1 MRKIRIGNDIKVV
14 WAIKVNGGKGKLSD
28 LQGTVLELQDA
39 FGWWKKVDFTIEND
53 SVVFTW
59 SGKEQKK
66 TGRYTLTFWANFGKE
81 GQAVVDCC
89 DFVNLVSRT
98 CESDGCSK
106 NLDVSSDVSL
116 DGELSLG
123 VQGKSAYRVW
133 LDNGHEGTE
142 TDFLEWLRLPSTEAA
157 NSAAYLQDLGD
168 INEIKI
174 ES

>member
-14 WAIKVNGGKGKLSD
+14 WAIKVNGGEAKLSELKD
-28 LQGTVLELQDA
+28 TALELSDSCGGKNRVG
-39 FGWWKKVDFTIEND
+39 FSIENE
-53 SVVFTW
+53 SVIFDW
-59 SGKEQKK
+59 RAKDQWH

-81 GQAVVDCC
+81 GQAVIDCC
-89 DFVNLVSRT
+89 DFVNLVNRS
-98 CESDGCSK
+98 CESDDTCSGLHLSETVK
-106 NLDVSSDVSL
+106 LN
-116 DGELSLG
+116 GELSLG
-123 VQGKSAYRVW
+123 VQGKSAYQVW

-142 TDFLEWLRLPSTEAA
+142 ADFLEWLRLPSTEAA

>member
-1 MRKIRIGNDIKVV
+1 MKKIRIGNDIKVV
-14 WAIKVNGGKGKLSD
+14 WEIRVNGGKGKLSD
-28 LQGTVLELQDA
+28 LQGTVLELHGA

-89 DFVNLVSRT
+89 DFVNLVSRS
-98 CESDGCSK
+98 CESDDTCSGLHLSETVK
-106 NLDVSSDVSL
+106 LN
-116 DGELSLG
+116 GELSLG

-142 TDFLEWLRLPSTEAA
+142 ADFLEWLRLPSTEAA
-157 NSAAYLQDLGD
+157 YSAAYLQDLGD

>member
-1 MRKIRIGNDIKVV
+1 MKKIRIGNDIKVV
-14 WAIKVNGGKGKLSD
+14 WEIRVNGGEAKLSELKD
-28 LQGTVLELQDA
+28 TALELSDSS
-39 FGWWKKVDFTIEND
+39 GRKKRVGFSIENE
-53 SVVFTW
+53 SVIFDWRAKDQRHT
-59 SGKEQKK
+59 GK
-66 TGRYTLTFWANFGKE
+66 YTLTFWANFGKE

-89 DFVNLVSRT
+89 DFVNLVSRS

-106 NLDVSSDVSL
+106 NLDVSSEVSL

-142 TDFLEWLRLPSTEAA
+142 ADFLEWLRLPSIEAA